1 MRLLTPCSRNSD
13 GIALPMVVFLIAMLT
28 IAVSTSFMVASSE
41 SRFIDNS
48 TDELS
53 AHGLAQ
59 SGLEL
64 FLVSRDSFGFT
75 SAPPA
80 VKESIQVLLPGG
92 SASVVLERVRP
103 SVAGSPSLYVIRS
116 RGVTTDPE
124 LPNVPQ
130 AERIVA
136 QYARWTTAT
145 LGVGAAVS
153 ALTGFHKN
161 GGSGTIDGRDQ
172 CGMLADVAGMAV
184 PTSPGYTQSG
194 GIPVPTGSPP
204 IEDMGTV
211 AAFSNSVSIDWAG
224 IVSGTALTPDIVI
237 PGGSWPSFSNPSYW
251 PVILVNGNF
260 SLPGDG
266 RGTLIVT
273 GNLTI
278 NGSKDWEGII
288 LAGGK
293 VTGNGNNGIAGAMV
307 TGLNV
312 KLGPNPDS
320 IAAVIGTNAI
330 GNGTKR
336 IYYNSCHVAS
346 ALARFGGL
354 ATYPNAWADNWAMY

>member
-1 MRLLTPCSRNSD
+1 
-13 GIALPMVVFLIAMLT
+13 MVV
-28 IAVSTSFMVASSE
+28 SSE
-41 SRFIDNS
+41 SRFVDNS
-48 TDELS
+48 TDEVS
-53 AHGLAQ
+53 AFGLAQ

-80 VKESIQVLLPGG
+80 VKESIQITLPGG
-92 SASVVLERVRP
+92 RADVVLERVRP
-103 SVAGSPSLYVIRS
+103 SVAGSPSLYVVRS

-124 LPNVPQ
+124 LPDVPR
-130 AERIVA
+130 AARTVA

-145 LGVGAAVS
+145 LDVGSAVS

-161 GGSGTIDGRDQ
+161 GGSGTIDGVDQ
-172 CGMLADVAGMAV
+172 CGQEADIAGMGV
-184 PTSPGYTQSG
+184 PTTPGYTQSG
-194 GIPVPTGSPP
+194 GSPVPTGSPP
-204 IEDMGTV
+204 IEDMG
-211 AAFSNSVSIDWAG
+211 SVDEFADSVGIDWAG
-224 IVSGTALTPDIVI
+224 IVSGTALTPNIVI
-237 PGGSWPSFSNPSYW
+237 PGGCWPSFASPSYW

-260 SLPGDG
+260 SLPSSG

-278 NGSKDWEGII
+278 SGSKDWEGII
-288 LAGGK
+288 LTGGT
-293 VTGNGNNGIAGAMV
+293 VRGNGNNGIAGAMV

-312 KLGPNPDS
+312 KLGADPDF
-320 IAAVIGTNAI
+320 IGTNSI

-336 IYYNSCHVAS
+336 IYFNSCHIAN

-354 ATYPNAWADNWAMY
+354 AIYPNAWADNWAMY